1 MPRYATSGVSYQ
13 FGPGPMTPAV
23 RAIIY
28 TNIAVFLIT
37 SFGPDQTVGLLI
49 DLLGLRPRAVI
60 ERVWIWQLGT
70 YLFLHGGLMHIL
82 FNMLAIWMFGVELE
96 RRWGTRAFTT
106 YYFVTGVG
114 AGVCVLL
121 VSLLPFGATRAN
133 YLATTIGASG
143 AVYGLLVAWA
153 ILFPHRVLMF
163 MMMFPVPARVY
174 ALLMG
179 AIAFYSALGASGG
192 TVSHFAHLGG
202 LAAGYIY
209 LKGPRGPRNL
219 RLELQYRM
227 TKWRMERMRR
237 RFDVH
242 RGGRVH

>member
-1 MPRYATSGVSYQ
+1 
-13 FGPGPMTPAV
+13 MTPAV

-28 TNIAVFLIT
+28 TNIAAFLIT
-37 SFGPDQTVGLLI
+37 SFAPDPTVRLLFG
-49 DLLGLRPRAVI
+49 LLGLTPQAVVG
-60 ERVWIWQLGT
+60 RGWIWQIAS

-82 FNMLAIWMFGVELE
+82 FNMLMVWMFGVELE

-114 AGVCVLL
+114 AGLSVVL
-121 VSLLPFGATRAN
+121 VSLLPFAATRAS
-133 YLATTIGASG
+133 YAAVTIGASG
-143 AVYGLLVAWA
+143 AVYGLIMAWA
-153 ILFPHRVLMF
+153 LVFPDRVLMF
-163 MMMFPVPARVY
+163 MMMFPLPMRVY

-179 AIAFYSALGASGG
+179 AIAFYSALGASGS

-202 LAAGYIY
+202 LAVGYLY

-237 RFDVH
+237 KFDVH